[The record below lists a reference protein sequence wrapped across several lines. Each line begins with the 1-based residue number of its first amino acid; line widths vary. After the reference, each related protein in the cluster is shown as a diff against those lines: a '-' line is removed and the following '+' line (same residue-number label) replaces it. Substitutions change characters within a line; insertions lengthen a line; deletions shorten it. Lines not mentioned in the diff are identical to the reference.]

1 MNNLTPDSRIAAM
14 QLCVSDI
21 IIQKAPEVFY
31 LILAFHANKVM
42 ITSNLLKDKRST
54 FFFRQTLSCFEPTK
68 LHNLFLILQFAFS
81 FCFLQSEWKRKGK
94 QHCGELLSY
103 DQKFFFVKSQTWDAG
118 GGQKWGEREE
128 KSSEILL

>member
-1 MNNLTPDSRIAAM
+1 MIQKLSDETLLIKQFDQLSRSSESSKDKITLSSSFQFSFEMNNLTPDSRIAAM

-81 FCFLQSEWKRKGK
+81 FCFLQSE
-94 QHCGELLSY
+94 
-103 DQKFFFVKSQTWDAG
+103 
-118 GGQKWGEREE
+118 
-128 KSSEILL
+128 